1 MGGSWLGWRT
11 DVRDLSQGFGHLHA
25 RSGFSY
31 GFGVAMPEELV
42 RAATEM
48 GMEALALTDRDGLY
62 GVPTFSAVMTGQRR
76 VVIGVVKP
84 LPLIEERPRPGRSY
98 EIFKRRGNG
107 AVPACHQPTLA
118 TDRTLARKWVPRC
131 LSRPPP
137 VS

>member
-1 MGGSWLGWRT
+1 M
-11 DVRDLSQGFGHLHA
+11 RDLSQRFAHLHA

-31 GFGVAMPEELV
+31 GFGVAMPEVLV
-42 RAATEM
+42 RAAAEM
-48 GMEALALTDRDGLY
+48 VMEALALTDRDGLY
-62 GVPTFSAVMTGQRR
+62 GVPTFLAVMTGQRR

-98 EIFKRRGNG
+98 EKIFKHRGNG

-118 TDRTLARKWVPRC
+118 TGRTLARKWVPRC
-131 LSRPPP
+131 LSRPLP